1 MLRRII
7 DFYFL
12 KTKYFFSQHK
22 MMKSPSLE
30 EKNILKHG
38 RNLFR
43 LNKLEKE
50 TNDAAMKDCKKP
62 FYIRKIR

>member
-1 MLRRII
+1 
-7 DFYFL
+7 
-12 KTKYFFSQHK
+12 

-50 TNDAAMKDCKKP
+50 TNDAAMKDYKKS